1 MAYRHWVPKGD
12 QMDHPRHRCQKI
24 VGTLFRFDKWI
35 AAMSNP
41 ILNIAT
47 RPVDWLLESLAL
59 LGIGVNTGLA
69 FGSYSS
75 LPLTVP
81 IHFNATGEA
90 DIYDDKSTLL
100 LLSVAAI
107 VIFLILTF
115 LIRVPRMFRYPV
127 RVTQH
132 NAQRQYENA
141 ALMLRLMNITI
152 AWTFAYVTY
161 GTIGISLETMD
172 GLGPWFLPT
181 VVLVMLVISALMVY
195 RSYLRQ

>member
-1 MAYRHWVPKGD
+1 
-12 QMDHPRHRCQKI
+12 
-24 VGTLFRFDKWI
+24 
-35 AAMSNP
+35 
-41 ILNIAT
+41 
-47 RPVDWLLESLAL
+47 
-59 LGIGVNTGLA
+59 
-69 FGSYSS
+69 
-75 LPLTVP
+75 
-81 IHFNATGEA
+81 
-90 DIYDDKSTLL
+90 
-100 LLSVAAI
+100 

-141 ALMLRLMNITI
+141 ALMLRLRNITI